1 MKKILL
7 VCLLMCLCADIYAQ
21 DLVQFNKAYTHRV
34 VYDDDFYP
42 TLVLKLNNISFKVIT
57 SVEVT
62 VEFGHYE
69 LSTVP
74 YASRKYIR
82 KITIYPGQSMEFSYD
97 IDKDVNER
105 KPAKFYISGI
115 RYSDGT
121 VCVK

>member
-1 MKKILL
+1 MKKIVIVSLL
-7 VCLLMCLCADIYAQ
+7 ILICSGLNAQTLLD
-21 DLVQFNKAYTHRV
+21 FNKARTHRII
-34 VYDDDFYP
+34 YDDDFYP
-42 TLVLKLNNISFKVIT
+42 TLVLKLNNISSKVIT

-82 KITIYPGQSMEFSYD
+82 KVIVYPGQSMEFSYD
-97 IDKDVNER
+97 VDKDVNGR
-105 KPAKFYISGI
+105 KPAGFYISGI